1 MAVLTPLTPSL
12 TGPLLGAVAATGG
25 AGDQWVNTGRE
36 LFYIKNG
43 GGGGITVTFDSP
55 ATCSFAGAAIAAHDN
70 VVSVGAAEERLIGPF
85 PAVRFNNAAGDCIVT
100 YSGVTSVTVAV
111 IRP

>member
-1 MAVLTPLTPSL
+1 MAVLTPLVPTIA
-12 TGPLLGAVAATGG
+12 GPLLGAVAAAGG
-25 AGDQWVNTGRE
+25 GDSFSNTGRE

-43 GGGGITVTFDSP
+43 GGGSINVTFDSP
-55 ATCSFAGAAIAAHDN
+55 ATCSFALAANAAHDT
-70 VVSVGAAEERLIGPF
+70 VVAVGPAEERLIGPF
-85 PAVRFNNAAGDCIVT
+85 PAVRFNDGSGNVLVS

>member
-1 MAVLTPLTPSL
+1 MALLTPLVPDI
-12 TGPLLGAVAATGG
+12 TGPLLGAVAAAGG
-25 AGDQWVNTGRE
+25 GDSFSNTGRE

-55 ATCSFAGAAIAAHDN
+55 ATCSFAGAALAAHDAA
-70 VVSVGAAEERLIGPF
+70 VSVGAGAERLIGPF
-85 PAVRFNNAAGDCIVT
+85 PAVRFNDGSGNVNVT
-100 YSGVTSVTVAV
+100 YSGVATVTVAV

>member
-1 MAVLTPLTPSL
+1 MATLTPLVPSL
-12 TGPLLGAVAATGG
+12 TGPLLGAVAAAGG
-25 AGDQWVNTGRE
+25 GDQFSNTGRE

-55 ATCSFAGAAIAAHDN
+55 ATCSFAGAALAAHDN

-85 PAVRFNNAAGDCIVT
+85 PAVRFNDGNGNVQVS
-100 YSGVTSVTVAV
+100 YSGVTTVTVAV